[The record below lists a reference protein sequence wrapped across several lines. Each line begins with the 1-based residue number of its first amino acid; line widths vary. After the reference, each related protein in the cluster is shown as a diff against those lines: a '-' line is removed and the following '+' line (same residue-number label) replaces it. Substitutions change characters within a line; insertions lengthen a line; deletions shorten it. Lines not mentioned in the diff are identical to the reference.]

1 MTLEVAHASYSLS
14 FVLSL
19 ADKYVVNKS
28 LLLLPYRW
36 WHQSTCMMKEKM
48 KKSSMMTGQKQAS
61 NCL

>member
-1 MTLEVAHASYSLS
+1 MLATACPFL
-14 FVLSL
+14 LSL
-19 ADKYVVNKS
+19 ANKYVLNKS
-28 LLLLPYRW
+28 LLLLSYRW